1 MISLGEI
8 LLTASIAIIVL
19 GPKRIPNAIHQLGKL
34 IRHFNTLREI
44 LKQDFAQ
51 YTKKLA
57 LEENIQRA
65 KAATEEQM
73 NKTSN
78 E

>member
-8 LLTASIAIIVL
+8 LLTTSIAIIVL
-19 GPKRIPNAIHQLGKL
+19 GPKRIPHVIYQFGKL
-34 IRHFNTLREI
+34 IRHFNTIREI
-44 LKQDFAQ
+44 LKQDFAH

-65 KAATEEQM
+65 NAATQKEI